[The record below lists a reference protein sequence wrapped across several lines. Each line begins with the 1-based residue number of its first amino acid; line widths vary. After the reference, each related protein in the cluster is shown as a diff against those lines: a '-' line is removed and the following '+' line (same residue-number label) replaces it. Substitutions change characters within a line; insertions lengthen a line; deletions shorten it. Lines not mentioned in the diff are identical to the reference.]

1 MAFGQQQNNNNKDEF
16 SFVIKEKV
24 AVLSTNE
31 KGWQKQLNVIS
42 FNGAEPVMDLRNW
55 SPDGK
60 MSKGITIKED
70 EWLELVKVVKAKY

>member
-16 SFVIKEKV
+16 SFEIKEKV

-42 FNGAEPVMDLRNW
+42 FNGAEPVMDLRYW